1 MRSFSLRDWFGVLAW
16 MLSAFGLGIS
26 PFIAR
31 DWSNLA
37 TALVAHISIWFGACT
52 LSFLIHEFAHFVVAG
67 AVGMK
72 VWCVNAGEG
81 RIIYDR
87 EFSNFRFILRAWPW
101 AGSVWPVSLATDAAQ
116 VRRQW
121 TATLAAGPLS
131 NAALLAAMLVLALS
145 RRSFL
150 NLTFF
155 EGAMA
160 VANALLLILNVLPL
174 RTKLNGSICAS
185 DGLNVLQLLLARKIN
200 APKVYLGLA
209 GSSPAVSPV
218 PPSWR
223 WQVKHMKLEP
233 MLAGFRKQLGSATLS
248 QEKRCE
254 LLDAFAT
261 AVIMFG
267 SREFLAEA
275 DKFSEELL
283 RTKPVEITV
292 KGTRGSVLID
302 LEQVEA
308 GMTMLKEVMNN
319 NPSAF
324 DGAICASFLGLA
336 EFKRGNIDSARNW
349 AAKARKLDPNCG
361 ALLRIEPLLEE
372 KAQIT

>member
-1 MRSFSLRDWFGVLAW
+1 
-16 MLSAFGLGIS
+16 
-26 PFIAR
+26 
-31 DWSNLA
+31 
-37 TALVAHISIWFGACT
+37 
-52 LSFLIHEFAHFVVAG
+52 
-67 AVGMK
+67 
-72 VWCVNAGEG
+72 
-81 RIIYDR
+81 
-87 EFSNFRFILRAWPW
+87 
-101 AGSVWPVSLATDAAQ
+101 
-116 VRRQW
+116 
-121 TATLAAGPLS
+121 
-131 NAALLAAMLVLALS
+131 
-145 RRSFL
+145 
-150 NLTFF
+150 
-155 EGAMA
+155 
-160 VANALLLILNVLPL
+160 
-174 RTKLNGSICAS
+174 
-185 DGLNVLQLLLARKIN
+185 
-200 APKVYLGLA
+200 
-209 GSSPAVSPV
+209 
-218 PPSWR
+218 
-223 WQVKHMKLEP
+223 MKLEP

-336 EFKRGNIDSARNW
+336 EFKRGNMV
-349 AAKARKLDPNCG
+349 
-361 ALLRIEPLLEE
+361 LRESLYFL
-372 KAQIT
+372 